1 MFYADFCVSF
11 SDYFILTVDKSTLR
25 YNGPMKFLI
34 TTLLLMT
41 TVLLAEYKAT
51 VSPIT
56 PEIKNRMIK
65 GKSWR
70 KGCPVSLQ
78 NLRYLQVMHKNFSGR
93 DQLGEIIVHKDVAFE
108 VKQIFK
114 ELYAIG
120 YPIRKMKLVSD
131 FKGSDWQ
138 SIEADNTSAFNC
150 RNATGSK
157 KWSKH
162 SYGKAIDLNSIENP
176 YISRSGH
183 ISHKASQQ
191 YRKRLHTKHTASDKA
206 ILLKNDK
213 AVRIFKKYGWKWG
226 GDWSGVKD
234 YQHFS
239 K

>member
-1 MFYADFCVSF
+1 
-11 SDYFILTVDKSTLR
+11 
-25 YNGPMKFLI
+25 MKQK
-34 TTLLLMT
+34 LLLTILLLT
-41 TVLLAEYKAT
+41 TALFADYQAKI
-51 VSPIT
+51 SPIT
-56 PEIKNRMIK
+56 AAVKQRMIK
-65 GKSWR
+65 GNSWR

-78 NLRYLQVMHKNFSGR
+78 NLRYLQLIYKDFNGNRKM
-93 DQLGEIIVHKDVAFE
+93 GELIVHKDVASE
-108 VKQIFK
+108 VKQIFA
-114 ELYAIG
+114 ELYVIG

-131 FKGSDWQ
+131 YKGSDWQ

-150 RNATGSK
+150 RKATGSK

-191 YRKRLHTKHTASDKA
+191 YRKRAHKEHSAEDKA
-206 ILLKNDK
+206 VLLKNDK